1 MLISR
6 SSPRR
11 PRRRSGCSPFTV
23 LTGAL
28 AGLLVIALGW
38 LAGLILPNP
47 QPELVTLDTARRAFD
62 SGDLDDA
69 VEAAEKALAAAPGQ
83 PDAVL
88 MLVRG
93 LVYRSYVDWNNEI
106 DRKRALEVATNAL
119 LRGGDHPDTLA
130 AQAFALHAAGRYL
143 EAFKAA
149 EKALR
154 ANPNHVFARL
164 VYGLAFAGVGSFD
177 RGLIQVQQAAKSA
190 DYQVDSLRALAV
202 IQSDTGRYRDAAR
215 TIDEAIA
222 LNWGLI
228 PLHFERALYALQV
241 GDDGTASTSY
251 LRVLALDPENVKST
265 AAVMRTALDAAR
277 ALIRRSG
284 CAERSRRGRR
294 TGRMAGT
301 DLAANTFYK
310 AIFRRRRTHC
320 TAARHCSRCRA
331 SR

>member
-190 DYQVDSLRALAV
+190 DYQVD
-202 IQSDTGRYRDAAR
+202 
-215 TIDEAIA
+215 
-222 LNWGLI
+222 
-228 PLHFERALYALQV
+228 F
-241 GDDGTASTSY
+241 
-251 LRVLALDPENVKST
+251 
-265 AAVMRTALDAAR
+265 AAR
-277 ALIRRSG
+277 AGGHPVRYRAVSG
-284 CAERSRRGRR
+284 CRANDRRGNCAQLGADPAAFR
-294 TGRMAGT
+294 AGAVR
-301 DLAANTFYK
+301 AAGG
-310 AIFRRRRTHC
+310 RRRHGKHIVP
-320 TAARHCSRCRA
+320 ARAGARS
-331 SR
+331 